1 MHITKMSFF
10 NWSAVGRLL
19 CDEMGMGKTVQGIL
33 ILRRL
38 LAGRGVKRVLI
49 LLPANLLQQWQ
60 EELRERGNLWVPR
73 LDGTTVV
80 WPDGRKEKKETLA
93 DALSLDILLMSRET
107 ARTEI
112 AAPPWD
118 GLGAVGRGSR
128 RASCEPNRRGI

>member
-19 CDEMGMGKTVQGIL
+19 CDEVGMGKTVQGIL

-60 EELRERGNLWVPR
+60 EELRERATCGFHASTGPR
-73 LDGTTVV
+73 LSGLMAE
-80 WPDGRKEKKETLA
+80 RKRRK
-93 DALSLDILLMSRET
+93 R
-107 ARTEI
+107 
-112 AAPPWD
+112 
-118 GLGAVGRGSR
+118 SR
-128 RASCEPNRRGI
+128 RRCLWTSC